1 MMSYPKKI
9 KAIRV
14 KQPFGN
20 FFVISIFANDLLE
33 LSFSDA
39 LRYDENQVLRGS
51 QRRLD
56 EKGRVKEITDY
67 INSEDLAFPN
77 SIIIA
82 ANYNEEGFIEED
94 ENLRWKFHSID
105 DVFFEIEIPS
115 TKKLAAI
122 IDGQHRLNGFNN
134 ANNQRK
140 SETELLVS
148 VYFDLPAPYQAY
160 LFASINYNQKPVNKS
175 LALEQ
180 FGYLTE
186 LTPAD
191 SWSPE
196 LLSVFLTR
204 KLNLDNGS
212 NFYNHI
218 RVAPQNDEFLLEISP
233 KEQDWLISTATV
245 VDGILKL
252 ITTNPKRDSNRL
264 NTFTIKERKRN
275 ILEVDNTPLRKFYLD
290 NNDVFI
296 YKVVVNYFNA
306 VNDVLFVSSKNN
318 SFIKKT
324 VGIQALFNVLKVI
337 LSEKL
342 ETDKNISFDYFKSYL
357 EKISDIDFS
366 DNFFTASGIGKS
378 RIQNAILIKLEYKKI
393 DNIRK
398 EEEKPDYERLTKA
411 RP

>member
-1 MMSYPKKI
+1 MSYPKKI
-9 KAIRV
+9 RAIRV
-14 KQPFGN
+14 KQPFGK
-20 FFVISIFANDLLE
+20 FFVISIKANDLLE

-51 QRRLD
+51 QRELD
-56 EKGRVKEITDY
+56 EKRRVKEITDY

-82 ANYNEEGFIEED
+82 ANYNEKGFIEEN
-94 ENLRWKFHSID
+94 ENIRWKFHSID
-105 DVFFEIEIPS
+105 DNLFEIEIPS

-122 IDGQHRLNGFNN
+122 IDGQHRLNGFRN
-134 ANNQRK
+134 ANSERK
-140 SETELLVS
+140 NETELLVS

-186 LTPAD
+186 LTPVD

-204 KLNLDNGS
+204 KLNLDNES
-212 NFYNHI
+212 SFYNHI

-233 KEQDWLISTATV
+233 KEQDWLVSTATV

-252 ITTNPKRDSNRL
+252 ITSNPKRDSNKL
-264 NTFTIKERKRN
+264 NSFQVKERKRE
-275 ILEVDNTPLRKFYLD
+275 ILEIDNTPLRKFYLE
-290 NNDVFI
+290 NNDLFI
-296 YKVVVNYFNA
+296 YKTVVNYFNA
-306 VNDVLFVSSKNN
+306 VNKDMFLNVPNN

-324 VGIQALFNVLKVI
+324 IGIQALFFILKTI
-337 LSEKL
+337 LSKKL
-342 ETDKNISFDYFKSYL
+342 ETDKNISEEYFK
-357 EKISDIDFS
+357 EIVRHFKNIDFS

-378 RIQNAILIKLEYKKI
+378 RIQNVILILLNYKQF
-393 DNIRK
+393 DEIRK
-398 EEEKPDYERLTKA
+398 KEEIPDYKRITGKN
-411 RP
+411 

>member
-1 MMSYPKKI
+1 MSYPKKI
-9 KAIRV
+9 KALRI

-20 FFVISIFANDLLE
+20 FFVITIKANDLLE

-39 LRYDENQVLRGS
+39 LRYDENQILRGS

-105 DVFFEIEIPS
+105 DILFEIEIPT

-122 IDGQHRLNGFNN
+122 IDGQHRLNGFSN
-134 ANNQRK
+134 ASNQRK
-140 SETELLVS
+140 NETDLLVS
-148 VYFDLPAPYQAY
+148 VYIDLPAPYQAY

-186 LTPAD
+186 LTPPD

-204 KLNLDNGS
+204 KLNLDNES

-252 ITTNPKRDSNRL
+252 ITSNPKRDSNRL
-264 NTFTIKERKRN
+264 NSFTVKERKRN
-275 ILEVDNTPLRKFYLD
+275 ILDVDNTPLRKFYLD

-296 YKVVVNYFNA
+296 YKVIVNYFNA
-306 VNDVLFVSSKNN
+306 VNEVLFVHSKNN

-324 VGIQALFNVLKVI
+324 IGIQALFNVLKV
-337 LSEKL
+337 LLAEKL
-342 ETDKNISFDYFKSYL
+342 EIDKNISFDYFKSFL
-357 EKISDIDFS
+357 ENFKDIDFS

-378 RIQNAILIKLEYKKI
+378 RIQNVILIKLGYKKI
-393 DNIRK
+393 NEIRK
-398 EEEKPDYERLTKA
+398 EEEKVDYERLTKVG
-411 RP
+411 P